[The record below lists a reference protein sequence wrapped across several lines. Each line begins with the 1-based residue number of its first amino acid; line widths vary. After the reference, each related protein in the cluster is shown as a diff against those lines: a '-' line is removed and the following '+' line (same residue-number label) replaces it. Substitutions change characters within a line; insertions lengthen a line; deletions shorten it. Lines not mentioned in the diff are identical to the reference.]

1 MIASSE
7 RRGTAP
13 VEGRNVAV
21 APVVFRLA
29 PMSTGL
35 RVLTWV
41 LMTLPCGM
49 LCGALVVPFPGN
61 VVLYATAAFTLLTY
75 AGVWFMGRPSRFEV
89 DASTL
94 RIIWPIRTRDP
105 TRAHR
110 RGVRRRRRRLSPRV
124 RSWNAHRRRRVMGR
138 LRLAEDRTRNILD
151 VDLAHG
157 RIRDRSA
164 PRPKAASHHARESR
178 SVHRARVATSYGT
191 IVLLTRAGHDM
202 KIEHVTPWVTA
213 GR

>member
-94 RIIWPIRTRDP
+94 RIIWPIRTREIP
-105 TRAHR
+105 RAHIDEAYAVGVADFR
-110 RGVRRRRRRLSPRV
+110 REYGHGMRIGAGGLWGGFGLLKTGRETFSMWISRTDEFVIV
-124 RSWNAHRRRRVMGR
+124 R
-138 LRLAEDRTRNILD
+138 LR
-151 VDLAHG
+151 G
-157 RIRDRSA
+157 Q
-164 PRPKAASHHARESR
+164 RPLLITPENPARFIELVSPP
-178 SVHRARVATSYGT
+178 HTAR
-191 IVLLTRAGHDM
+191 
-202 KIEHVTPWVTA
+202 
-213 GR
+213 